1 MFVLN
6 MQYKTFR
13 EEKKFEQ
20 FLRNSLTANFLT
32 ASETLIQ
39 QYTNVLKQ
47 LSEFINWIT
56 HLACTVKIDSNIRQ
70 QLQDSIIIIA
80 LNS

>member
-6 MQYKTFR
+6 MQYKHLKLIFR

-39 QYTNVLKQ
+39 QY
-47 LSEFINWIT
+47 
-56 HLACTVKIDSNIRQ
+56 
-70 QLQDSIIIIA
+70 
-80 LNS
+80 